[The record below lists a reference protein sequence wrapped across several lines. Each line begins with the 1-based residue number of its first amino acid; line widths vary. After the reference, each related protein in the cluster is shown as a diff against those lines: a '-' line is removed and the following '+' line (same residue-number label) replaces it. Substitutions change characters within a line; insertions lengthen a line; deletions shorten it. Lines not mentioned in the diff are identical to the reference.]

1 MFLFAM
7 YLIEESLKNLS
18 GRNFK
23 LLLQR
28 TSKNKVGAVAGGAIV
43 TGLLQSSSMVSLM
56 VLAFVGAG
64 VFTMKNAMAIILG
77 ANLGT
82 TLDSWVVA
90 TLGFK
95 VDIEIAAYPSIF
107 IGGILLVLFGNRKTI
122 KYISYFLLGFG
133 LLFMGLA
140 FMKTAMEAQVNE
152 FDFSN
157 IYFL

>member
-1 MFLFAM
+1 MKTPDLYILIFKLFAGIGLFLFAM

-23 LLLQR
+23 LFLQR
-28 TSKNKVGAVAGGAIV
+28 STKNRIGAVVGGAIV
-43 TGLLQSSSMVSLM
+43 TGALQSSSMVSLM

-82 TLDSWVVA
+82 TLDSWFVA

-95 VDIEIAAYPSIF
+95 TNIEVIAYPAVF
-107 IGGILLVLFGNRKTI
+107 IKEREINK
-122 KYISYFLLGFG
+122 SY
-133 LLFMGLA
+133 
-140 FMKTAMEAQVNE
+140 
-152 FDFSN
+152 
-157 IYFL
+157 